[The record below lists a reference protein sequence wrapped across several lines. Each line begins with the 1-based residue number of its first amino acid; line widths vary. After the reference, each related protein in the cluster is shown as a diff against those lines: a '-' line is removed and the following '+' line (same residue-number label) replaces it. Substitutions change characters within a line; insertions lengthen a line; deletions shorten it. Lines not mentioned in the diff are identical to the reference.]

1 MTDRKK
7 TLLKEAYQLGYFIG
21 FKGHS
26 EWAGWVRE
34 KKEELYKKAEELGI
48 YEAVK
53 EAYRKGKELGQ
64 RDRAQELQK
73 GFGTKAEEGESEY
86 RPKYVAPPESK
97 SETEAETEGHAKI
110 EHEYVEFLQTTKLT
124 MPPELLDTLKHL
136 EAPKMLRLGD

>member
-34 KKEELYKKAEELGI
+34 KKEELYKKAEDLGI

-64 RDRAQELQK
+64 RDRAEELQK
-73 GFGTKAEEGESEY
+73 GLVVKLEPEDLESKPEHAAPIESEEVEAEE
-86 RPKYVAPPESK
+86 R
-97 SETEAETEGHAKI
+97 TEI